1 MSLRATTLDE
11 ACRALTAGPLDILA
25 GGTDYYPG
33 LGDGPPPRPVLD
45 LGGIEE
51 LAGIKVAADRVRIN
65 AGVTWSQLGRTAL
78 PPAFDA
84 LKAAGR
90 ELGSIQIQN
99 TATIVGN
106 LCNAS
111 PAADGVPPLL
121 VLDAAIELASTRGRR
136 RMPLRDF
143 ITGNRRTARRSDEIA
158 TAILVPRTIDRG
170 RSAFLKLGSRRYL
183 VISIAMVAAV
193 VEAGANGTVRR
204 AAVAVGACAAVA
216 RRLHGLEDDLIGRD
230 ARPGLGSAVKPEHL
244 AGLEPIDDLRATAAY
259 RLDAA
264 RTLVA
269 RTLDACVGDAA

>member
-11 ACRALTAGPLDILA
+11 ACRALAAGSFDILA

-51 LAGIKVAADRVRIN
+51 LAGVEVAADHVRIG
-65 AGVTWSQLGRTAL
+65 AGVTWSGLGRAAL

-90 ELGSIQIQN
+90 ELGSVQIQN
-99 TATIVGN
+99 TATLVGN

-121 VLDAAIELASTRGRR
+121 VLDAMIELASTRGRR
-136 RMPLRDF
+136 RVPLCDF
-143 ITGNRRTARRSDEIA
+143 ITGSRRTGRGADEIV
-158 TAILVPRTIDRG
+158 TAILVPHPADCA

-183 VISIAMVAAV
+183 VVSIAMVAAV
-193 VEAGANGTVRR
+193 VEAGADGR
-204 AAVAVGACAAVA
+204 VAGARVAIGACSAVA
-216 RRLHGLEDDLIGRD
+216 RRLHGLEDDLVGRD
-230 ARPGLGSAVKPEHL
+230 ARPGLGTAVRLEHL
-244 AGLEPIDDLRATAAY
+244 ADLAPIDDFRATAAY
-259 RLDAA
+259 RMDAA
-264 RTLVA
+264 CTLVG
-269 RTLDACVGDAA
+269 RTLDACVGEAA

>member
-11 ACRALTAGPLDILA
+11 ACRALAAGSFDILA

-33 LGDGPPPRPVLD
+33 LGDDPPPRPVLD
-45 LGGIEE
+45 LGDIEE
-51 LAGIKVAADRVRIN
+51 LAGIGVAGDSIRIG
-65 AGVTWSQLGRTAL
+65 AGVTWSGLGRTPL

-90 ELGSIQIQN
+90 ELGSVQIQN

-121 VLDAAIELASTRGRR
+121 VLDASIELASTRGRR
-136 RMPLRDF
+136 RVPLCDF
-143 ITGNRRTARRSDEIA
+143 ITGNRRTGRGADEIA
-158 TAILVPRTIDRG
+158 TAILVPQPSDRA

-183 VISIAMVAAV
+183 VVSIAMVAAV
-193 VEAGANGTVRR
+193 VEAGADGRVRR
-204 AAVAVGACAAVA
+204 ARVAVGACSAVA
-216 RRLHGLEDDLIGRD
+216 RRLHGLEDDLVGRD
-230 ARPGLGSAVKPEHL
+230 ARLGLGRAVKLEHL
-244 AGLEPIDDLRATAAY
+244 ADLTPIDDLRATAAY